1 MIHEFKVNS
10 SVVFGDNVTF
20 QAEVYIDLFII
31 IYIQQGFSRLQK
43 LGMTVCRAVTNR
55 KIAEVAL
62 GYNKKVKAWKASVEN
77 KRQGQNK
84 WTKVKINVL
93 QVFVRSVNF
102 LFQVRTKPLYF
113 CDFSTKDLVKCPWVG
128 N

>member
-1 MIHEFKVNS
+1 MHLILQHSLHVS
-10 SVVFGDNVTF
+10 TF
-20 QAEVYIDLFII
+20 LLV
-31 IYIQQGFSRLQK
+31 
-43 LGMTVCRAVTNR
+43 
-55 KIAEVAL
+55 
-62 GYNKKVKAWKASVEN
+62 
-77 KRQGQNK
+77 QNQ
-84 WTKVKINVL
+84 WTKVKKNVL

>member
-77 KRQGQNK
+77 KRQGNG
-84 WTKVKINVL
+84 TAPTSKINHTDKTIQALIFKVIVDSSMIVKAFIKVL
-93 QVFVRSVNF
+93 SNSII
-102 LFQVRTKPLYF
+102 Y
-113 CDFSTKDLVKCPWVG
+113 
-128 N
+128 

>member
-43 LGMTVCRAVTNR
+43 LGMTVCKAVTNR

-77 KRQGQNK
+77 KRQGNGTAPTSSDPQEE
-84 WTKVKINVL
+84 VVL
-93 QVFVRSVNF
+93 H
-102 LFQVRTKPLYF
+102 
-113 CDFSTKDLVKCPWVG
+113 KCSLSRVMK
-128 N
+128 